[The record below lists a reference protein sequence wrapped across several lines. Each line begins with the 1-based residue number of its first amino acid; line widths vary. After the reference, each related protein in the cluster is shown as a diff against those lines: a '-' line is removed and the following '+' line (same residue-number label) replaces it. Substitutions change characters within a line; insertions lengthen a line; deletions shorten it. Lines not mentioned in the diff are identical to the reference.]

1 MAPFCKLT
9 KMKTLLVDD
18 DELIQDDLSLVFM
31 KKGCFMLVTEANL
44 YCKMEI

>member
-1 MAPFCKLT
+1 VAPFCKLT

-31 KKGCFMLVTEANL
+31 KKGYFLLATKTNL
-44 YCKMEI
+44 N

>member
-1 MAPFCKLT
+1 MPPFRKLT

-31 KKGCFMLVTEANL
+31 KKGCLRR
-44 YCKMEI
+44 